1 MQSKYIVYKLGGRE
15 MMHIFPITET
25 HKMIASRIVG
35 PLNPVISA
43 GFIMANEKGSYCY
56 GESET
61 LEKVC
66 RQKEDT
72 ALLGKMGFLI
82 SQYTD

>member
-1 MQSKYIVYKLGGRE
+1 MQSKYIVYKLGTRE
-15 MMHIFPITET
+15 MMHIFPVTET
-25 HKMIASRIVG
+25 HKVIASRIAG
-35 PLNPVISA
+35 PLSPIISA

-61 LEKVC
+61 LEKRC

-72 ALLGKMGFLI
+72 AMLEKMGFLI